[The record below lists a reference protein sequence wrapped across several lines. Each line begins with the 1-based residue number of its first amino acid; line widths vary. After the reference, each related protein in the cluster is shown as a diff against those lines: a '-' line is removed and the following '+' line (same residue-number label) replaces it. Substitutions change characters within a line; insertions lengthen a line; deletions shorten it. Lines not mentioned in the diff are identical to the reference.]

1 MPRSFPSSLH
11 IFTLLALVAAAP
23 TLGGCNE
30 RSEATAPL
38 PGRSDEI
45 LVLADGATM
54 VARPGSSDRAMAE
67 WIATAT
73 DEGTSYS
80 FGDVMF
86 VPGTSRFT
94 RRGLGDAAVLET
106 LLRATP
112 DLRMILIGSS
122 NGADADKAVRRERAE
137 ALLEFLKD
145 RGVAKDRVAVT
156 DRKNGGA
163 ADAQLIAV
171 ARRGSWRDPL
181 VPASN

>member
-1 MPRSFPSSLH
+1 MPRSFLSSAH
-11 IFTLLALVAAAP
+11 FITLLALAAAAP
-23 TLGGCNE
+23 TLAGCNE

-54 VARPGSSDRAMAE
+54 VARPGSRDRAMAH
-67 WIATAT
+67 WIASAT
-73 DEGTSYS
+73 DEGTSFS
-80 FGDVMF
+80 FDKIMF

-94 RRGLGDAAVLET
+94 HQGLGNAAVLET

-112 DLRMILIGSS
+112 DLRIILIGSS
-122 NGADADKAVRRERAE
+122 SRGDADKAVRRERAE
-137 ALLEFLKD
+137 ALSEFLKG
-145 RGVAKDRVAVT
+145 RGIAKDRIAVA
-156 DRKNGGA
+156 DRENDGA